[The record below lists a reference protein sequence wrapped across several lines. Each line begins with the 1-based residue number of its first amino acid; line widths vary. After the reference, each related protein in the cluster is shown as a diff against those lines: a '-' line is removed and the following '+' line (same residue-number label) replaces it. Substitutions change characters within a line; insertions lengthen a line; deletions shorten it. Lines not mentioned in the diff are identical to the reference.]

1 MDLKNLEFASID
13 FESTGHREG
22 IGDEPIQIGIAV
34 MKEFEIDKN
43 SFFRSYIKP
52 SNDLQITSRSQ
63 SVHRIKNE
71 QLEKSPVLY
80 ELWPTINELLGKRVV
95 VAHGAGTEKRFLRS
109 FPMHG
114 FDLWIDTLQLA
125 KKILPEST
133 DYSLGALIDDINA
146 NEDLIAICPGLDWHD
161 ALFDAV
167 ASLFLL
173 KKLLSKAE
181 GRLSY
186 QDLLRF

>member
-80 ELWPTINELLGKRVV
+80 ELWPKINELLGKRVV

-114 FDLWIDTLQLA
+114 FDIWIDTLQLA
-125 KKILPEST
+125 KKVLPKST
-133 DYSLGALIDDINA
+133 DYSLGALIEDINA
-146 NEDLIAICPGLDWHD
+146 NEELKAICPGLDWHD

-173 KKLLSKAE
+173 KKLLTKAQ

-186 QDLLRF
+186 QDLLKL

>member
-114 FDLWIDTLQLA
+114 FDIWIDTLQLA
-125 KKILPEST
+125 KKVLPEST
-133 DYSLGALIDDINA
+133 DYSLGALIEDINA
-146 NEDLIAICPGLDWHD
+146 NEELKAICPGLDWHD

-173 KKLLSKAE
+173 KKLLTKAE

-186 QDLLRF
+186 QDLLKL

>member
-22 IGDEPIQIGIAV
+22 IGDEPIQVGIAV
-34 MKEFEIDKN
+34 MKGFEIDKN

-71 QLEKSPVLY
+71 QLEKSPVLF
-80 ELWPTINELLGKRVV
+80 ELWPKINELLSKRVV

-114 FDLWIDTLQLA
+114 FDIWIDTLQLA
-125 KKILPEST
+125 KKVLPKST
-133 DYSLGALIDDINA
+133 DYSLGALIEDINA
-146 NEDLIAICPGLDWHD
+146 NEELKAICPGLDWHD

-173 KKLLSKAE
+173 KELLLKAE
-181 GRLSY
+181 GRLAY
-186 QDLLRF
+186 QDLLKL

>member
-22 IGDEPIQIGIAV
+22 IGDEPIQVGIAV
-34 MKEFEIDKN
+34 MKGFEIDEN

-52 SNDLQITSRSQ
+52 SNDHQITSRSH

-71 QLEKSPVLY
+71 QLEKSPVLF
-80 ELWPTINELLGKRVV
+80 ELWPKINELLSKRVV

-114 FDLWIDTLQLA
+114 FDVWIDTLQLA
-125 KKILPEST
+125 KKVLPEST
-133 DYSLGALIDDINA
+133 DYSLGALIQDIGA
-146 NEDLIAICPGLDWHD
+146 NEDLKTICPELDWHD

-173 KKLLSKAE
+173 KELLLKAE
-181 GRLSY
+181 GRLAY
-186 QDLLRF
+186 QDLLKL

>member
-22 IGDEPIQIGIAV
+22 IGDEPIQVGIAV
-34 MKEFEIDKN
+34 MKGFEIDKN

-52 SNDLQITSRSQ
+52 SDDLQITIRSQ

-71 QLEKSPVLY
+71 QLEKSPVLF
-80 ELWPTINELLGKRVV
+80 ELWPKINELLSKRVV

-114 FDLWIDTLQLA
+114 FDIWIDTLQFA
-125 KKILPEST
+125 KKVLPEST
-133 DYSLGALIDDINA
+133 DYSLGALIQDIGA
-146 NEDLIAICPGLDWHD
+146 NEDLKTICPELDWHD

-173 KKLLSKAE
+173 KELLLKAE
-181 GRLSY
+181 GRLAY
-186 QDLLRF
+186 QDLLKL

>member
-22 IGDEPIQIGIAV
+22 IGDEPIQVGIAV
-34 MKEFEIDKN
+34 MKGFEINEN
-43 SFFRSYIKP
+43 SFFSSYIKP
-52 SNDLQITSRSQ
+52 SNDHQITSRSH

-71 QLEKSPVLY
+71 QLEKSPVLF
-80 ELWPTINELLGKRVV
+80 ELWPKINELLSKRVV

-114 FDLWIDTLQLA
+114 FDIWIDTLQLA
-125 KKILPEST
+125 KKVLPEST
-133 DYSLGALIDDINA
+133 DYSLGALIQDIGA
-146 NEDLIAICPGLDWHD
+146 HEDLKNICPELDWHD

-173 KKLLSKAE
+173 RELLLKAE
-181 GRLSY
+181 GRLAY
-186 QDLLRF
+186 QDLLKL

>member
-22 IGDEPIQIGIAV
+22 IGDEPIQVGIAV
-34 MKEFEIDKN
+34 MKGFEIDKS

-71 QLEKSPVLY
+71 QLEKSPVLF
-80 ELWPTINELLGKRVV
+80 ELWPKINELLSKRVV
-95 VAHGAGTEKRFLRS
+95 VANGAGTEKRFLRS

-114 FDLWIDTLQLA
+114 FDIWIDTLQLA
-125 KKILPEST
+125 KKVLPKST
-133 DYSLGALIDDINA
+133 DYSLGALIHDIGA
-146 NEDLIAICPGLDWHD
+146 NEDLKTICPELDWHD

-173 KKLLSKAE
+173 KELLLKAE
-181 GRLSY
+181 GRLAY
-186 QDLLRF
+186 QDLLKL

>member
-13 FESTGHREG
+13 YESTGHREG
-22 IGDEPIQIGIAV
+22 IGDEPIQVGIAV
-34 MKEFEIDKN
+34 MKGFEIDKS

-52 SNDLQITSRSQ
+52 SNDLQITIRSQ

-71 QLEKSPVLY
+71 QLEKSPVLF
-80 ELWPTINELLGKRVV
+80 ELWPKINELLSKRVV

-114 FDLWIDTLQLA
+114 FDIWIDTLQLA
-125 KKILPEST
+125 KKVLPEST
-133 DYSLGALIDDINA
+133 DYSLGALIHDIGA
-146 NEDLIAICPGLDWHD
+146 NEDLKTICPELDWHD

-173 KKLLSKAE
+173 KELLLKAE
-181 GRLSY
+181 GRLAY
-186 QDLLRF
+186 QDLLKL

>member
-71 QLEKSPVLY
+71 QLQKSPVLF
-80 ELWPTINELLGKRVV
+80 ELWPKINELLSKRVV

-114 FDLWIDTLQLA
+114 FDIWIDTLQLA
-125 KKILPEST
+125 KKVLPEST
-133 DYSLGALIDDINA
+133 DYSLGALIHDIGA
-146 NEDLIAICPGLDWHD
+146 NEDLKTICPELDWHD

-173 KKLLSKAE
+173 KELLLKAE
-181 GRLSY
+181 GRLAY
-186 QDLLRF
+186 QDLLKL

>member
-80 ELWPTINELLGKRVV
+80 ELWPKINELLGKRVV

-114 FDLWIDTLQLA
+114 FDIWIDTLQLA
-125 KKILPEST
+125 KKVLPKST
-133 DYSLGALIDDINA
+133 DYSLGALIEDINA
-146 NEDLIAICPGLDWHD
+146 NEELKAICPELDWHD

-173 KKLLSKAE
+173 KKLLTKAE

-186 QDLLRF
+186 QDLLKL

>member
-22 IGDEPIQIGIAV
+22 IGDEPIQVGIAV
-34 MKEFEIDKN
+34 MKGFEIDEN

-52 SNDLQITSRSQ
+52 SNDLQITSRSH

-71 QLEKSPVLY
+71 QLEKSPVLF
-80 ELWPTINELLGKRVV
+80 ELWPKINELLSKRVV

-114 FDLWIDTLQLA
+114 FDIWIDTLQLA
-125 KKILPEST
+125 KKVLPEST
-133 DYSLGALIDDINA
+133 DYSLGALIQDIGA
-146 NEDLIAICPGLDWHD
+146 NEDLKSICPELDWHD

-173 KKLLSKAE
+173 KELLLKAE
-181 GRLSY
+181 GRLAY
-186 QDLLRF
+186 QDLLKL

>member
-1 MDLKNLEFASID
+1 
-13 FESTGHREG
+13 
-22 IGDEPIQIGIAV
+22 
-34 MKEFEIDKN
+34 MKGFEIDKN

-161 ALFDAV
+161 ALYDAV

-186 QDLLRF
+186 QDLLKL

>member
-80 ELWPTINELLGKRVV
+80 ELWPKINELLGKRVV

-114 FDLWIDTLQLA
+114 FDIWIDTLQLA
-125 KKILPEST
+125 KKVLPKST
-133 DYSLGALIDDINA
+133 DYSLGALIEDINA
-146 NEDLIAICPGLDWHD
+146 NEELKAICPGLDWHD

-173 KKLLSKAE
+173 KKLLTKAE

-186 QDLLRF
+186 QDLLKL

>member
-22 IGDEPIQIGIAV
+22 IGDEPIQVGIAV
-34 MKEFEIDKN
+34 MKGFEIDKS

-71 QLEKSPVLY
+71 QLQKSPVLF
-80 ELWPTINELLGKRVV
+80 ELWPKINELLSKRVV

-114 FDLWIDTLQLA
+114 FDIWIDTLQLA
-125 KKILPEST
+125 KKVLPEST
-133 DYSLGALIDDINA
+133 DYSLGALIHDIGA
-146 NEDLIAICPGLDWHD
+146 NEDLKTICPELDWHD
-161 ALFDAV
+161 ALYDAV

-173 KKLLSKAE
+173 KELLLKAE
-181 GRLSY
+181 GKLAY
-186 QDLLRF
+186 QDLLKL

>member
-22 IGDEPIQIGIAV
+22 IGDEPIQVGIAV
-34 MKEFEIDKN
+34 MKGFEIDEN

-52 SNDLQITSRSQ
+52 SNDLQITSRSH

-71 QLEKSPVLY
+71 QLEKSPVLF
-80 ELWPTINELLGKRVV
+80 ELWPKINELLSKRVV

-114 FDLWIDTLQLA
+114 FDVWIDTLQLA
-125 KKILPEST
+125 KKVLPEST
-133 DYSLGALIDDINA
+133 DYSLGALIHDIGA
-146 NEDLIAICPGLDWHD
+146 NEDLKTICPELDWHD

-173 KKLLSKAE
+173 KELLLKAE
-181 GRLSY
+181 GRLAY
-186 QDLLRF
+186 QDLLKL

>member
-22 IGDEPIQIGIAV
+22 IGDEPIQVGIAV
-34 MKEFEIDKN
+34 MKGFEINEN

-71 QLEKSPVLY
+71 QLEKSPVLF
-80 ELWPTINELLGKRVV
+80 ELWPKINELLSKRVV

-114 FDLWIDTLQLA
+114 FDIWIDTLQLA
-125 KKILPEST
+125 KKVLPEST
-133 DYSLGALIDDINA
+133 DYSLGALIHDIGA
-146 NEDLIAICPGLDWHD
+146 NEDLKTICPELDWHD

-173 KKLLSKAE
+173 KELLLKAE
-181 GRLSY
+181 GRLAY
-186 QDLLRF
+186 QDLLKL

>member
-80 ELWPTINELLGKRVV
+80 ELWPKINEVLGKRVV

-114 FDLWIDTLQLA
+114 FDIWIDTLQLA
-125 KKILPEST
+125 KKVLPEST
-133 DYSLGALIDDINA
+133 DYSLGALIVDINA
-146 NEDLIAICPGLDWHD
+146 NEELKAICPELDWHD

-173 KKLLSKAE
+173 KKLLTKAQ

-186 QDLLRF
+186 QDLLKL

>member
-1 MDLKNLEFASID
+1 
-13 FESTGHREG
+13 
-22 IGDEPIQIGIAV
+22 
-34 MKEFEIDKN
+34 MKGFEIDKN

-52 SNDLQITSRSQ
+52 SDDLQITSRSQ

-71 QLEKSPVLY
+71 QLEKSPVLF
-80 ELWPTINELLGKRVV
+80 ELWPKINELLSKRVV

-114 FDLWIDTLQLA
+114 FDIWIDTLQLA
-125 KKILPEST
+125 KKVLPEST
-133 DYSLGALIDDINA
+133 DYSLGALIQDIGA
-146 NEDLIAICPGLDWHD
+146 HEDLKNICPELDWHD

-173 KKLLSKAE
+173 KELLLKAE
-181 GRLSY
+181 GRLAY
-186 QDLLRF
+186 QDLLKL

>member
-22 IGDEPIQIGIAV
+22 IGDEPIQVGIAV
-34 MKEFEIDKN
+34 MMGFEIDEN

-52 SNDLQITSRSQ
+52 SNDHQITSRSH

-71 QLEKSPVLY
+71 QLEKSPVLF
-80 ELWPTINELLGKRVV
+80 ELWPKINELLSKRVV

-114 FDLWIDTLQLA
+114 FDVWIDTLQLA
-125 KKILPEST
+125 KKVLPEST
-133 DYSLGALIDDINA
+133 DYSLGALIHDIGA
-146 NEDLIAICPGLDWHD
+146 NEDLKTICPELDWHD

-173 KKLLSKAE
+173 KELLLKAE
-181 GRLSY
+181 GRLAY
-186 QDLLRF
+186 QDLLKL

>member
-22 IGDEPIQIGIAV
+22 IGDEPIQVGIAV
-34 MKEFEIDKN
+34 MMGFEIDEN

-52 SNDLQITSRSQ
+52 SDDLQITIRSQ

-71 QLEKSPVLY
+71 QLEKSPVLF
-80 ELWPTINELLGKRVV
+80 ELWPKINELLSKRVV

-114 FDLWIDTLQLA
+114 FDIWIDTLQLA
-125 KKILPEST
+125 KKVLPEST
-133 DYSLGALIDDINA
+133 DYSLGALIHDIGA
-146 NEDLIAICPGLDWHD
+146 NEDLKTICPELDWHD

-173 KKLLSKAE
+173 KELLLKAE
-181 GRLSY
+181 GRLAY
-186 QDLLRF
+186 QDLLKL

>member
-80 ELWPTINELLGKRVV
+80 ELWPKINELLGKRVV

-114 FDLWIDTLQLA
+114 FDIWIDTLQLA
-125 KKILPEST
+125 KKVLPEST
-133 DYSLGALIDDINA
+133 DYSLGALIEDINA
-146 NEDLIAICPGLDWHD
+146 NEELKAICPGLDWHD

-167 ASLFLL
+167 ASLLLL
-173 KKLLSKAE
+173 KKLLTKAE

-186 QDLLRF
+186 QDLLKL

>member
-80 ELWPTINELLGKRVV
+80 ELWPKINELLGKRVV

-114 FDLWIDTLQLA
+114 FDIWIDTLQLA
-125 KKILPEST
+125 KKVLPKST
-133 DYSLGALIDDINA
+133 DYSLGALIEDINA
-146 NEDLIAICPGLDWHD
+146 NEELKAICPGLDWHD

-173 KKLLSKAE
+173 KKLLTKAE
-181 GRLSY
+181 GSLSY
-186 QDLLRF
+186 QDLLKL

>member
-22 IGDEPIQIGIAV
+22 IGDEPIQVGIAV
-34 MKEFEIDKN
+34 MKGFEINEN

-52 SNDLQITSRSQ
+52 SNDHQITSRSH

-71 QLEKSPVLY
+71 QLEKSPVLF
-80 ELWPTINELLGKRVV
+80 ELWPKINELLSKRVV

-114 FDLWIDTLQLA
+114 FDIWIDTLQLA
-125 KKILPEST
+125 KKVLPEST
-133 DYSLGALIDDINA
+133 DYSLGALIQDIGA
-146 NEDLIAICPGLDWHD
+146 HEDLKNICPELDWHD

-173 KKLLSKAE
+173 KELLLKAE
-181 GRLSY
+181 GRLAY
-186 QDLLRF
+186 QDLLKL

>member
-22 IGDEPIQIGIAV
+22 IGDEPIQVGIAV
-34 MKEFEIDKN
+34 MKGFEIDKS

-71 QLEKSPVLY
+71 QLEKSPILI
-80 ELWPTINELLGKRVV
+80 ELWPKINELLSKRVV

-114 FDLWIDTLQLA
+114 FDIWIDTLQLA
-125 KKILPEST
+125 KKVLPEST
-133 DYSLGALIDDINA
+133 DYSLGALIHDIGA
-146 NEDLIAICPGLDWHD
+146 NEDLKTICPELDWHD

-173 KKLLSKAE
+173 KELLLKAE
-181 GRLSY
+181 GRLAY
-186 QDLLRF
+186 QDLLKL

>member
-80 ELWPTINELLGKRVV
+80 ELWPKINELLGKRVV

-114 FDLWIDTLQLA
+114 FDIWIDTLQLA
-125 KKILPEST
+125 KKVLPEST
-133 DYSLGALIDDINA
+133 DYSLGALIEDINA
-146 NEDLIAICPGLDWHD
+146 NEEIKAICPGLDWHD

-186 QDLLRF
+186 QDLLKL

>member
-22 IGDEPIQIGIAV
+22 IGDEPIQVGIAV
-34 MKEFEIDKN
+34 MKGFEIDKK

-186 QDLLRF
+186 QDLLRL

>member
-1 MDLKNLEFASID
+1 MDLKNLEFAAID

-22 IGDEPIQIGIAV
+22 IGDEPIQVGIAV
-34 MKEFEIDKN
+34 MKGFEIDEN

-52 SNDLQITSRSQ
+52 SNDLQITSRSH

-71 QLEKSPVLY
+71 QLEKSPVLFK
-80 ELWPTINELLGKRVV
+80 LWPKINDLLSKRVV

-114 FDLWIDTLQLA
+114 FDIWIDTLQLA
-125 KKILPEST
+125 KKVLPEST
-133 DYSLGALIDDINA
+133 DYSLGALIQDIGA
-146 NEDLIAICPGLDWHD
+146 NEDLKSICPELDWHD

-173 KKLLSKAE
+173 KELLLKAE
-181 GRLSY
+181 GRLVY
-186 QDLLRF
+186 QDLLKL

>member
-22 IGDEPIQIGIAV
+22 IGDEPIQVGIAV
-34 MKEFEIDKN
+34 MKGFEIDKS

-71 QLEKSPVLY
+71 QLEKSPVLF
-80 ELWPTINELLGKRVV
+80 ELWPKINELLSKRVV

-114 FDLWIDTLQLA
+114 FDIWIDTLQLA
-125 KKILPEST
+125 KKVLPKST
-133 DYSLGALIDDINA
+133 DYSLGALIHDIGA
-146 NEDLIAICPGLDWHD
+146 NEDLKTICPELDWHD

-167 ASLFLL
+167 ASLFLIKEFLL
-173 KKLLSKAE
+173 KGE
-181 GRLSY
+181 GRIAY
-186 QDLLRF
+186 QDLLKL

>member
-22 IGDEPIQIGIAV
+22 IGDEPIQVGIAV
-34 MKEFEIDKN
+34 MKGFEIDKS

-71 QLEKSPVLY
+71 QLEKSPVLF
-80 ELWPTINELLGKRVV
+80 ELWPKINELLSKRVV

-114 FDLWIDTLQLA
+114 FDIWIDTLQLA
-125 KKILPEST
+125 KKVLPEST
-133 DYSLGALIDDINA
+133 DYSLGALIHEIGA
-146 NEDLIAICPGLDWHD
+146 NEDLKTICPELDWHD

-173 KKLLSKAE
+173 KELLLKAE
-181 GRLSY
+181 GRLAY
-186 QDLLRF
+186 QDLLKL

>member
-22 IGDEPIQIGIAV
+22 IGDEPIQVGIAV
-34 MKEFEIDKN
+34 MKGFEIDKS

-71 QLEKSPVLY
+71 QLEKSPVLF
-80 ELWPTINELLGKRVV
+80 ELWPKINELLSKRVV

-114 FDLWIDTLQLA
+114 FDIWIDTLQLA
-125 KKILPEST
+125 KKVLPEST
-133 DYSLGALIDDINA
+133 DYSLGALIHDIGA
-146 NEDLIAICPGLDWHD
+146 NKDLKTICPELDWHD

-173 KKLLSKAE
+173 KELLLKAE
-181 GRLSY
+181 GRLAY
-186 QDLLRF
+186 QDLLKL

>member
-80 ELWPTINELLGKRVV
+80 ELWPKINELLGKRVV

-114 FDLWIDTLQLA
+114 FDIWIDTLQLA
-125 KKILPEST
+125 KKVLPEST
-133 DYSLGALIDDINA
+133 DYSLGALIEDINA
-146 NEDLIAICPGLDWHD
+146 NEELKAICPELDWHD

-173 KKLLSKAE
+173 KKLLTKAQ

-186 QDLLRF
+186 QDLLKL

>member
-22 IGDEPIQIGIAV
+22 IGDEPIQVGIAV
-34 MKEFEIDKN
+34 MKGFEIDEN

-52 SNDLQITSRSQ
+52 SDDLQITIRSQ

-71 QLEKSPVLY
+71 QLEKSPVLF
-80 ELWPTINELLGKRVV
+80 ELWPKINELLSKRVV

-114 FDLWIDTLQLA
+114 FDIWIDTLQLA
-125 KKILPEST
+125 KKVLPEST
-133 DYSLGALIDDINA
+133 DYSLGALIQDIGA
-146 NEDLIAICPGLDWHD
+146 HEDLKNICPELDWHD

-173 KKLLSKAE
+173 KELLLKSE
-181 GRLSY
+181 GRLAY
-186 QDLLRF
+186 QDLLKL

>member
-43 SFFRSYIKP
+43 SFFRSYIKT

-80 ELWPTINELLGKRVV
+80 ELWPKINELLGKRVV

-114 FDLWIDTLQLA
+114 FDIWIDTLQLA
-125 KKILPEST
+125 KKVLPEST
-133 DYSLGALIDDINA
+133 DYSLGALIEDINA
-146 NEDLIAICPGLDWHD
+146 NEELKAICPGLDWHD

-173 KKLLSKAE
+173 KKLLTKAE

-186 QDLLRF
+186 QDLLKL

>member
-22 IGDEPIQIGIAV
+22 IGDEPIQVGIAV
-34 MKEFEIDKN
+34 MKGFEIDKK

-186 QDLLRF
+186 QDLLKL